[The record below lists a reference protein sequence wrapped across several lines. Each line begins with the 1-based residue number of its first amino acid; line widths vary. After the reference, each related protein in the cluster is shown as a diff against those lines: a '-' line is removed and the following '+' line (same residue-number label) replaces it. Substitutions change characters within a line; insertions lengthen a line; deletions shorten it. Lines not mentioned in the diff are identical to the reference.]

1 MKPEGAS
8 YGRARDRRAR
18 ERWRKGTPVAII
30 VQHPLSFGRVVT
42 THMPTR
48 YGDFTL
54 HGYARAPGAEV
65 EHVALVSGDLCS
77 EEPPLVRVHSE
88 CFTGDS
94 LGSARCDCGDQLA
107 AALQT
112 IAASPGGV
120 LIYALG
126 HEGRG
131 IGLLGKLRAYG
142 LQDEG
147 ADTVDANLALGLPID
162 SRDYS
167 LSAAILQD
175 LGLDAIRLLSSNPA
189 KQEALESCGVRVAA
203 RVGMHVPPRPQ
214 NAAYLA
220 TKRARMRHDPP
231 PDEAWELLRRGIL
244 ATAPDPAGAE
254 LVTRYGPFASG
265 PVVLAQLGQ
274 SLDGF
279 IAPEGGRG
287 VVITGEEDRDHLHR
301 LRALVEAVVVGA
313 DTVIADDCQ
322 LTVRAVTGDN
332 PVRVLLDPRGRIP
345 ATSRVLTDR
354 AAPTL
359 WLTSAPARGPLADH
373 VRVRPIPPGDL
384 APEHVVDLLRGEG
397 LERVLIVGG
406 GRTVARFVAGGAVD
420 RRVVTTAPVLLG
432 GGVPGIRFEQAG
444 ALQAPVRRF
453 LLGQDTCVEFHLA
466 ARAAAAP
473 SEASAREVAAPGV

>member
-1 MKPEGAS
+1 
-8 YGRARDRRAR
+8 
-18 ERWRKGTPVAII
+18 
-30 VQHPLSFGRVVT
+30 
-42 THMPTR
+42 
-48 YGDFTL
+48 DFTL

-279 IAPEGGRG
+279 IAPRSG
-287 VVITGEEDRDHLHR
+287 VSTQLTGPEDHEHLHR
-301 LRALVEAVVVGA
+301 MRALVDCVVIGA
-313 DTVIADDCQ
+313 ATAIADDPR
-322 LTVRAVTGDN
+322 LTTRLVPGDN
-332 PVRVLLDPRGRIP
+332 PVRVVLDPAARVQP
-345 ATSRVLTDR
+345 TSRLMSDGE
-354 AAPTL
+354 APTL
-359 WLTSAPARGPLADH
+359 WCVGTDAPTIAPPADH
-373 VRVRPIPPGDL
+373 VTILRLATDNRGRFSPGQVR
-384 APEHVVDLLRGEG
+384 AALRKRGYH
-397 LERVLIVGG
+397 RQLIEGG
-406 GRTVARFVAGGAVD
+406 GRLVSAFLAAGELD
-420 RRVVTTAPVLLG
+420 RLYLTTAPILIG
-432 GGVPGIRFEQAG
+432 DGVAGISFHGDAHLAG
-444 ALQAPVRRF
+444 ALRAPTRRF
-453 LLGQDTCVEFHLA
+453 QLGADVCTELTFTPLA
-466 ARAAAAP
+466 ASSAEVSDDVVRSGVPAP
-473 SEASAREVAAPGV
+473 